1 MSKKNK
7 KAKNNNISS
16 GEIVKN
22 KKALFNY
29 KLIEK
34 YEAGIVLLG
43 TEVKSL
49 RERSVNVADSYASF
63 KKGELFIVNMHI
75 SPYHFGN
82 RNNHEPLRERKLLMK
97 KREIKRLLG
106 KVKEQGLTLIP
117 ISLYFS
123 KGKVKVELAL
133 AKGKKLHDKRE
144 TLKRKTLDREME
156 RYKKIYN

>member
-7 KAKNNNISS
+7 KEKNNNISS

-29 KLIEK
+29 ELLEK
-34 YEAGIVLLG
+34 YGAGIVLLG

-49 RERSVNVADSYASF
+49 RERAVNMSDSYASF

-97 KREIKRLLG
+97 KREIKRLFG

-133 AKGKKLHDKRE
+133 AKGKKLYDKRE
-144 TLKRKTLDREME
+144 TLKRKTLYREME
-156 RYKKIYN
+156 RYIKKY

>member
-16 GEIVKN
+16 GDIAKN

-29 KLIEK
+29 ELLEK

-49 RERSVNVADSYASF
+49 RERAVNMSDSYASF

-97 KREIKRLLG
+97 KREIKRLFG
-106 KVKEQGLTLIP
+106 KTKEQGLTLIP

-144 TLKRKTLDREME
+144 TLKRKTLEREME
-156 RYKKIYN
+156 RYIKR

>member
-7 KAKNNNISS
+7 KEKNNISS

-29 KLIEK
+29 EIIEK
-34 YEAGIVLLG
+34 YESGIVLLG

-49 RERSVNVADSYASF
+49 RERAVNMSDSYASF

-75 SPYHFGN
+75 SQFGN

-97 KREIKRLLG
+97 KRELKRLFG

-123 KGKVKVELAL
+123 KGKIKVEIAL

-156 RYKKIYN
+156 RYIKR